1 MKGIVLNLLG
11 RIVNVERIPS
21 RMITLGICAFI
32 VTTLVIWVSFRVSV
46 LVFFQLGSPLYGI
59 VSCLIPCFLIYKVAQ
74 LEKLRGLKTWL
85 ILLYGVL
92 LCLSPLLKL
101 IE

>member
-1 MKGIVLNLLG
+1 
-11 RIVNVERIPS
+11 
-21 RMITLGICAFI
+21 F
-32 VTTLVIWVSFRVSV
+32 
-46 LVFFQLGSPLYGI
+46 
-59 VSCLIPCFLIYKVAQ
+59 FLIYKVAQ

-85 ILLYGVL
+85 ILLYGIL